1 MQPLVSIIICN
12 YNYGAFIRN
21 AIESALNQTYSTI
34 EVIVVDD
41 GSTDNS
47 HEIIN
52 DYVGKIVPSF
62 KENGGQASAFNEGF
76 AASHGDIICLLDS
89 DDTFDSH
96 KVTEVVKAFEN
107 HQEAAWCFHSL
118 REVEIKT
125 NQVLKT
131 SSPGHPSRVVDFRE
145 SINKKGER
153 PVFAPATSACSF
165 KRSLLDPIFPLPK
178 ADSIEISDN
187 YIKFACVALSQ
198 GFYLN
203 ESLSTQGIH
212 SHNLYTQ
219 QSGRKVINVKV
230 DMTTAYWLRKNFPN
244 LKHFSNRLF
253 RTGLANY
260 WLCHQTDEKI
270 LIIIKNYFEISTLL
284 EKAQILLVASLHYTN
299 LTSKIQQF
307 KALLP
312 KKIKLLNGLK

>member
-21 AIESALNQTYSTI
+21 AIESALNQTYSNI

-47 HEIIN
+47 REIIN
-52 DYVGKIVPSF
+52 DYVDKIVSLF

-76 AASHGDIICLLDS
+76 AASRGDIICLLDS
-89 DDTFDSH
+89 DDTFDVH
-96 KVTEVVKAFEN
+96 KVTEVVKVFEN

-118 REVEIKT
+118 REVELKT
-125 NQVLKT
+125 NQVLKI
-131 SSPGHPSRVVDFRE
+131 SSPGHPSRIVDLQE
-145 SINKKGER
+145 AINKKGER

-165 KRSLLDPIFPLPK
+165 KRSLLEQIFPLPK
-178 ADSIEISDN
+178 AASIEINDN
-187 YIKFACVALSQ
+187 YIKFASVALSQ

-203 ESLSTQGIH
+203 EALSTQGIH
-212 SHNLYTQ
+212 AHNLYTQ
-219 QSGRKVINVKV
+219 QSDRKMINVRV
-230 DMTTAYWLRKNFPN
+230 DMTTAYWLRKKFPN

-253 RTGLANY
+253 RTGRANY
-260 WLCHQTDEKI
+260 WLCHQTDERI
-270 LIIIKNYFEISTLL
+270 LTIIKDYFEISTAL
-284 EKAQILLVASLHYTN
+284 EKAQILLVASLHYTH
-299 LTSKIQQF
+299 LASKIQQF

-312 KKIKLLNGLK
+312 KKIKLSS